1 MSATV
6 GLPRICAGFALCAVQ
21 TRADLLRCECVVFAG
36 SVMFASKTMDD
47 EEDEKEVPTQIKRK
61 DESKHVRDRSP
72 QIGSDSCQFIF
83 VA

>member
-1 MSATV
+1 
-6 GLPRICAGFALCAVQ
+6 
-21 TRADLLRCECVVFAG
+21 
-36 SVMFASKTMDD
+36 MFASKTMDD